1 MWSDSDNTAPL
12 AVMPADTSRSR
23 RRRGCVPAGR
33 VDRDNSNNH
42 VGRVRADVAGRPAR
56 CRRAAAFWDA
66 TESRGWSPLRATV
79 VVMVVPAGWFTHA
92 SLGLSLGFRPEA
104 DDCDAHPGRL
114 AVPGDERHA
123 KGLSGRPAHVWSPGT
138 DPDRCL
144 GPRRCRESAS
154 ARRTGLSRPGCALPS
169 TSLAWRTSMNNLI

>member
-33 VDRDNSNNH
+33 VDRDNANNH

-79 VVMVVPAGWFTHA
+79 VVIVVPAGWFAHA

-114 AVPGDERHA
+114 AAPGAMNVMPKASRAD
-123 KGLSGRPAHVWSPGT
+123 LLMFGRPGPILT
-138 DPDRCL
+138 DVSARGAVASQPPPAAQACL
-144 GPRRCRESAS
+144 GQVARCR
-154 ARRTGLSRPGCALPS
+154 RLPWPGE
-169 TSLAWRTSMNNLI
+169 RQ